1 MDIGSGI
8 ILKVSYIFVH
18 VKMCWEL
25 AEDAQPEITCPLTFN
40 WFPFDTQ
47 HCYLVMSISPYK
59 IKLVSRKIEE
69 LLVAYQQNTIL
80 EYKVHVL
87 ELPADKK
94 KVEISQ
100 VYPIRILFMTL
111 MKK

>member
-1 MDIGSGI
+1 
-8 ILKVSYIFVH
+8 
-18 VKMCWEL
+18 MCWEL
-25 AEDAQPEITCPLTFN
+25 LEDAQPEITCPLTFN
-40 WFPFDTQ
+40 LFPFDTQ

-80 EYKVHVL
+80 EYKVDIL
-87 ELPADKK
+87 ELPADKR

-100 VYPIRILFMTL
+100 VNPLRILFITIT
-111 MKK
+111 KK